1 MSGSTGR
8 GADFDE
14 FVIACSPRLLRT
26 AVLLT
31 GSRRDGEDLLQD
43 VLERLFVAWPRIEEP
58 QPYAHRALARSA
70 QNTWRRRGR
79 RPEVAL
85 GDHDVPVEDRTT
97 AAAERDSV
105 LRALAQLPAQQR
117 AVLVLRYY
125 QGLTEAE
132 IAAALRC
139 SPGTV
144 KSHASRGVARLR
156 ALLDP
161 SAESVEGATDARRA

>member
-1 MSGSTGR
+1 MSGSTAR
-8 GADFDE
+8 GVDFDE
-14 FVIACSPRLLRT
+14 FVAGCSPRLLRT

-43 VLERLFVAWPRIEEP
+43 VLERLFVAWPRVD
-58 QPYAHRALARSA
+58 QPLPYVRSALARAA

-85 GDHDVPVEDRTT
+85 GDHDVPVDDPTT

-125 QGLTEAE
+125 EGLTEAE

-144 KSHASRGVARLR
+144 KSHASRGVGRLR

-161 SAESVEGATDARRA
+161 SAGSVKGVTDVRRA